1 MIATKTRSR
10 RPWRGGK
17 EGYGGQFYTRLT
29 GGAVGEVGD
38 RDSRVP
44 CGGVGR
50 WFLAVTSMRDTRQ
63 RASMSACAAAATPF
77 LHYLP
82 LPLSRAG
89 L

>member
-10 RPWRGGK
+10 RPRRGGK

-38 RDSRVP
+38 RDSRAP
-44 CGGVGR
+44 RGGVGR
-50 WFLAVTSMRDTRQ
+50 WFLAVTSKWETMQ
-63 RASMSACAAAATPF
+63 RASMSACAAATPF
-77 LHYLP
+77 LRY